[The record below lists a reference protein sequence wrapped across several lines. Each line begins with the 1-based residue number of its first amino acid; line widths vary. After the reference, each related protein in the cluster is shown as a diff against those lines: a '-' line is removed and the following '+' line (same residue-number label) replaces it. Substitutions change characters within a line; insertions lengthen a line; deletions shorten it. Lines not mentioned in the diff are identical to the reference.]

1 MNSVYY
7 AVIAFILLFPWTILA
22 VMIVGEV
29 LARWVCRAG
38 SAPSRDRADTRI
50 TPLGLSLVK
59 FWR

>member
-1 MNSVYY
+1 MYY
-7 AVIAFILLFPWTILA
+7 AVIAFILLFPWTILV

-38 SAPSRDRADTRI
+38 SAPSPDRADASL
-50 TPLGLSLVK
+50 TPLGVSVVK